1 MNWFGL
7 KRRLAAIEL
16 LVLDVDGVQTDGGLI
31 YSDDG
36 VVQRR
41 FDARDGLGLKLL
53 QQAGLEL
60 AFLSGGRGEAIKQRA
75 RHLGIKHCFTA
86 IRDKAGVLAELQERL
101 QISIATTAFIG
112 DDVNDLPVRPSVGVL
127 VTPANGCIALK
138 RTADLVLNQRGG
150 DGAVRELVEQ
160 ILRAKAN

>member
-16 LVLDVDGVQTDGGLI
+16 LVLDVDGVLTDGGLF
-31 YSDDG
+31 YGDDG

-75 RHLGIKHCFTA
+75 LHLGIKHCFTA
-86 IRDKAGVLAELQERL
+86 VEDKQQVLAELQQQL
-101 QISIATTAFIG
+101 GVSTAQTSYCG
-112 DDVNDLPVRPSVGVL
+112 DDLNDLVVRPSVGVL

-138 RTADLVLNQRGG
+138 RKADLVLNQRGG

>member
-7 KRRLAAIEL
+7 KRRLAAIQL

-31 YSDDG
+31 YGDDG

-75 RHLGIKHCFTA
+75 RHL
-86 IRDKAGVLAELQERL
+86 VL
-101 QISIATTAFIG
+101 SIAS
-112 DDVNDLPVRPSVGVL
+112 R
-127 VTPANGCIALK
+127 
-138 RTADLVLNQRGG
+138 R
-150 DGAVRELVEQ
+150 
-160 ILRAKAN
+160 

>member
-7 KRRLAAIEL
+7 KRRLAAIQL

-31 YSDDG
+31 YGDDG

-60 AFLSGGRGEAIKQRA
+60 AFLSGGRGEAINQRA

-86 IRDKAGVLAELQERL
+86 IKDKAGVLAELQERL
-101 QISIATTAFIG
+101 QISIAATAFIG
-112 DDVNDLPVRPSVGVL
+112 DDVNDLQVRPSVGLL

-138 RTADLVLNQRGG
+138 RKADLVLNQRGG